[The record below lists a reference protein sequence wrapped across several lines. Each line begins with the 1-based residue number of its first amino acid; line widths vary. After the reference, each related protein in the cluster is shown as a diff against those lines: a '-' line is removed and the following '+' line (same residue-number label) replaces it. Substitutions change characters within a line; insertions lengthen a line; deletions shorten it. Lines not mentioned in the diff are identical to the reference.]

1 MITKLIRSFL
11 PTSTL
16 KSRIFKNLI
25 VFTMLPFV
33 LIAVIICINTYQ
45 DITKKYT
52 DHVRERINESSNF
65 INETLGKY
73 IDKSS
78 SIITNQYLITH
89 LQKDY
94 GDDLEQMIYFMDNI
108 NAMIS
113 EPFSSHI
120 KSPYII
126 HTSNQSLYEG
136 KFVHVTEGTST
147 NEWLVKAASAPATE
161 ILWEQQLTLKN
172 SQRYVTFY
180 RNIVDFNISVG
191 ILEVN
196 IPYTVLEAII
206 NNSGFQE
213 KALIFLVNDQGDV
226 LQFTNYSKVMV
237 NNVHDITPEHFVMQS
252 ETLKNGH
259 TLTVALPRKEIYKLT
274 LTTLLLL
281 SVFFFVYVALMLL
294 ASHFTS
300 RKITQ
305 SLQSFITQIKQKDN
319 LLLNE
324 DLIEIEGD
332 DEVAI
337 IKQKFKTLISRMNE
351 IYQHNNALE
360 IELLQSRI
368 NPHLLYNSLSVI
380 KWTASWNKD
389 QKTIDIVNAL
399 TKYYRTALNK
409 GNQIIQISAELEMIK
424 EYVKINVHS
433 HSCDY
438 RLEVELEEG
447 IAEYYTFKHLL
458 QPIVENAILHGLNG
472 KEEDARITIKGY
484 WKQTDIVFEVSDNGR
499 GMEQET
505 IVNLM
510 NDTYSASA
518 SFGGYGMRNVRRRLQ
533 AYYGNSYIIQIQS
546 GIGEGTKVL
555 VPIAALNE
563 QELTDRKKSGTA
575 SL

>member
-1 MITKLIRSFL
+1 
-11 PTSTL
+11 
-16 KSRIFKNLI
+16 
-25 VFTMLPFV
+25 MLPFV
-33 LIAVIICINTYQ
+33 LIAVIICIYTYQ
-45 DITKKYT
+45 NITKTFK
-52 DHVRERINESSNF
+52 DNVRERINESSSS
-65 INETLGKY
+65 INETLVKY

-78 SIITNQYLITH
+78 SIITNQYLINQ

-94 GDDLEQMIYFMDNI
+94 SDNLEQMLYFMDNV
-108 NAMIS
+108 NAMVS

-120 KSPYII
+120 RSPYII
-126 HTSNQSLYEG
+126 YTSNKTLYEG
-136 KFVHVTEGTST
+136 KFVHVMEETSA
-147 NEWLVKAASAPATE
+147 NDLLVKTAERASATE
-161 ILWEQQLTLKN
+161 MVWQQQLTLKN
-172 SQRYVTFY
+172 TQRYITFY
-180 RNIVDFNISVG
+180 RNIVDFNRSVG

-196 IPYTVLEAII
+196 IPYTVIESMI
-206 NNSGFQE
+206 NNSGIQGN
-213 KALIFLVNDQGDV
+213 ALLFLMNDQGDV
-226 LQFTNYSKVMV
+226 LQFANHSNVVV
-237 NNVHDITPEHFVMQS
+237 NDVAAITPEHFVMQS
-252 ETLKNGH
+252 EQLKNGH
-259 TLTVALPRKEIYKLT
+259 TLTVALPKKEIYKQT
-274 LTTLLLL
+274 LSTMLLL
-281 SVFFFVYVALMLL
+281 SVFFFVYVALMML

-300 RKITQ
+300 QKITKN
-305 SLQSFITQIKQKDN
+305 LQSFISQIKTKDS

-332 DEVAI
+332 DEIAF
-337 IKQKFKTLISRMNE
+337 IKQKFKSLISRMND

-389 QKTIDIVNAL
+389 QKTIDIVSAL

-409 GNQIIQISAELEMIK
+409 GNQIIQISAELEMIE

-438 RLEVELEEG
+438 RLEVEIEER

-472 KEEDARITIKGY
+472 KEGDARITIKGY
-484 WKQTDIVFEVSDNGR
+484 WNQADIVFEISDNGR

-505 IVNLM
+505 IANLM

-533 AYYGNSYIIQIQS
+533 AFYGSRYTIQIKS
-546 GIGEGTKVL
+546 KVGTGTTVF
-555 VPIAALNE
+555 VRIAALSE
-563 QELTDRKKSGTA
+563 QELTSRKKSGTA
-575 SL
+575 PL

>member
-1 MITKLIRSFL
+1 MITKRIRLFL

-25 VFTMLPFV
+25 IFTMLPFV
-33 LIAVIICINTYQ
+33 LIAVFVCINTYH
-45 DITKKYT
+45 DITKQYT
-52 DHVRERINESSNF
+52 DHVRDRINESSNF
-65 INETLGKY
+65 INEALAKY

-78 SIITNQYLITH
+78 SIITNQYLINH
-89 LQKDY
+89 LQQDY
-94 GDDLEQMIYFMDNI
+94 SDDLEEIVYFMDNI

-113 EPFSSHI
+113 EPFSSHV

-126 HTSNQSLYEG
+126 HTPNQSLYEG
-136 KFVHVTEGTST
+136 KFVHVIEETSA
-147 NEWLVKAASAPATE
+147 NELLVKAKNSPATE
-161 ILWEQQLTLKN
+161 IVWEQQLTVKN
-172 SQRYVTFY
+172 KEKYITFY
-180 RNIVDFNISVG
+180 RNIIDFNISVG
-191 ILEVN
+191 VLEVN
-196 IPYTVLEAII
+196 IPYTILDTII
-206 NNSGFQE
+206 DNSGTQG
-213 KALIFLVNDQGDV
+213 KALIFLVNDQGDT
-226 LQFTNYSKVMV
+226 LQFTNHSNAMV
-237 NNVHDITPEHFVMQS
+237 KDIHYITPGHFVMQS
-252 ETLKNGH
+252 EKLKNGY
-259 TLTVALPRKEIYKLT
+259 TLTVALPRKEIYKQT

-281 SVFFFVYVALMLL
+281 SVFFVVYIVLMLL
-294 ASHFTS
+294 ASSFTS
-300 RKITQ
+300 QKITQ
-305 SLQSFITQIKQKDN
+305 NLQSFISQIKKKEA

-332 DEVAI
+332 DEIAI

-351 IYQHNNALE
+351 IYQHNNSLE

-409 GNQIIQISAELEMIK
+409 GNQIIQISAELEMIE

-438 RLEVELEEG
+438 RLDVKLEEG
-447 IAEYYTFKHLL
+447 ISQYYTFKHLL

-472 KEEDARITIKGY
+472 KEGDAQITIRGY
-484 WKQTDIVFEVSDNGR
+484 WDQADIVFEVSDNGR

-505 IVNLM
+505 IANLM

-518 SFGGYGMRNVRRRLQ
+518 SFGGYGIRNVRRRLQ
-533 AYYGNSYIIQIQS
+533 AYYGNSCNIQIKS
-546 GIGEGTKVL
+546 EIGRGTTVL
-555 VPIAALNE
+555 VPIAALSE
-563 QELTDRKKSGTA
+563 QELTGRKRDGTA
-575 SL
+575 SS